1 MSPLF
6 SELDAENQSHQH
18 FFYLQDKSVTV
29 SLQTREPD
37 HHYVWISGDG
47 NWTRDI
53 AHQMRM
59 RYLCTTELTVFCKLF
74 TCIDYCIWQ
83 FLIFLGVGFNA

>member
-1 MSPLF
+1 VLSTIEDQMSPLF

-18 FFYLQDKSVTV
+18 FFYLQDNRVTV

-37 HHYVWISGDG
+37 HHHGWISGDG

-53 AHQMRM
+53 AHQMRVRYM
-59 RYLCTTELTVFCKLF
+59 YLCTTE
-74 TCIDYCIWQ
+74 
-83 FLIFLGVGFNA
+83 